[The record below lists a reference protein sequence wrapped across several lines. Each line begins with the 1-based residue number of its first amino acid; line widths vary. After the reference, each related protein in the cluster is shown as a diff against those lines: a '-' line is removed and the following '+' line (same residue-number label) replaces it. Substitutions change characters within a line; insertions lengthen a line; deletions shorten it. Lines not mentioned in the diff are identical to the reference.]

1 VLSVGVVDVELSR
14 MARALSAR
22 CVSRVDGTPIR
33 TLSTG
38 ETFRLL
44 RGTRTVSVGD
54 GVVVIDAF
62 DESVF
67 IPDMFDESVFIP
79 DMFDESVV
87 VLVLGGVVVGVPV
100 GGALSVC

>member
-1 VLSVGVVDVELSR
+1 VLSVGVVVVLVLSR
-14 MARALSAR
+14 IMRALSAR

-54 GVVVIDAF
+54 GVVVVAF
-62 DESVF
+62 DES
-67 IPDMFDESVFIP
+67 ILAPDML
-79 DMFDESVV
+79 DESVV
-87 VLVLGGVVVGVPV
+87 VLLDESVVVLGGVLVGVVVGVV
-100 GGALSVC
+100 LSVC